1 MEEYEKIL
9 AEVDASSDHP
19 GLARLRLRGHVRP
32 VGGTAGPGQGDGEF
46 FRWFHL
52 EQTDLNRV
60 GAQTVVAFK
69 PTGEK
74 FRPLVTL
81 NVTTDG
87 QDRLKALELM
97 LSRVFVDDLKDGVF
111 ARDMVKSL
119 LSAVFAGSG
128 DQGLNDLVNEIQ
140 YVLFHGP
147 GVIVR
152 TPPADVI
159 LPEAPTRCYEVYL
172 GRQPACTL
180 DLGDR
185 RLGLENR
192 RVGETPSLVVEIRPR

>member
-1 MEEYEKIL
+1 MNMKKVWQRL
-9 AEVDASSDHP
+9 ALLLTPLVLHGSAS
-19 GLARLRLRGHVRP
+19 GATFGQLGGRLDQVRE
-32 VGGTAGPGQGDGEF
+32 TEF

-69 PTGEK
+69 PSGEK
-74 FRPLVTL
+74 FRPLVT
-81 NVTTDG
+81 VTTDG
-87 QDRLKALELM
+87 QDRLKALELV

-111 ARDMVKSL
+111 ARDIVKSF

-128 DQGLNDLVNEIQ
+128 DQGLDDLVNEIQ
-140 YVLFHGP
+140 YPLFHGP

-152 TPPADVI
+152 TPPADMK

-192 RVGETPSLVVEIRPR
+192 RVGETPSLVVEIR